1 MNHLIRAR
9 ATDRDKDF
17 EAHEARYFQS
27 EKQRMDVFQASL
39 YNFQRE
45 FQEEDDV
52 QSAGERGRVKDFDD
66 AMANFKGA
74 FVNNIRRQEERY
86 NEAEARHEETFRRSN
101 AVREAIFSQKQQGRA
116 DAFKSAEEARAKSA
130 EWNTAARRTI
140 LLEGRQKMKDACVS
154 LDALLTDQ
162 LRRILDTQE
171 KDFLANEHRRDE
183 LVRKTWGKTKDA
195 PETSLTSA
203 SLTAG
208 TQGADLLQMTMP
220 PRGRSLSRS
229 RSRSR
234 SRSLSPPSTE
244 SFHEMPPPPPPPDIS
259 SYVPESTDMPET
271 MTVLGSVGS
280 VSSTRSSSCDSS
292 RSRSLAVDASSSWSK
307 PQTKISSFLID
318 SEGSGNGGSART
330 MEDVFIKGF
339 LAAQHQRQEVFMQEE
354 EGREH
359 RFQEAEAEREGAEP
373 KRSEAFDLKVDGW
386 SKRFQKLLE
395 SHDERF
401 RGQEEARSEEN
412 RPRHAAFE
420 TALEQFF
427 QAFET
432 SLSHTIKQAEVEEAC
447 EDLLAERLKRMTSAL
462 YRRQANQLSAARE
475 YRRNRFTMAQQR
487 RDTELGIHRPAF
499 CGTDKEMPTPLIVEV
514 IESQWSS
521 EHRVSHHHELIETF
535 TPLALFQGIREMYLH
550 APLPVARF
558 DDTDSELTE
567 LPQELTIANLQRW
580 HDAVF
585 ERSETRR
592 AEFFE
597 REMQR
602 RRHIFKA
609 SEAKRVAEFD
619 KAQRAR
625 AEAVDEAEDRRDAAF
640 QEAQQRR
647 ERSFQAAE

>member
-1 MNHLIRAR
+1 
-9 ATDRDKDF
+9 
-17 EAHEARYFQS
+17 
-27 EKQRMDVFQASL
+27 
-39 YNFQRE
+39 
-45 FQEEDDV
+45 
-52 QSAGERGRVKDFDD
+52 
-66 AMANFKGA
+66 
-74 FVNNIRRQEERY
+74 
-86 NEAEARHEETFRRSN
+86 
-101 AVREAIFSQKQQGRA
+101 
-116 DAFKSAEEARAKSA
+116 
-130 EWNTAARRTI
+130 
-140 LLEGRQKMKDACVS
+140 
-154 LDALLTDQ
+154 
-162 LRRILDTQE
+162 
-171 KDFLANEHRRDE
+171 
-183 LVRKTWGKTKDA
+183 
-195 PETSLTSA
+195 
-203 SLTAG
+203 
-208 TQGADLLQMTMP
+208 
-220 PRGRSLSRS
+220 
-229 RSRSR
+229 
-234 SRSLSPPSTE
+234 
-244 SFHEMPPPPPPPDIS
+244 MPPPPPPPDIF
-259 SYVPESTDMPET
+259 SYVPESTDIPET

-280 VSSTRSSSCDSS
+280 APSTRSSSCDSS
-292 RSRSLAVDASSSWSK
+292 RSRSLAVYASSSWSK

-395 SHDERF
+395 SHDEQF

-412 RPRHAAFE
+412 RPRNAAFKI
-420 TALEQFF
+420 AQEQFLE
-427 QAFET
+427 AFDT
-432 SLSHTIKQAEVEEAC
+432 SFSHTIKQAEVEEAC

-462 YRRQANQLSAARE
+462 YRRQANQLSAARD

-499 CGTDKEMPTPLIVEV
+499 CGTDKEMPTPPIYELVLAG
-514 IESQWSS
+514 QSS
-521 EHRVSHHHELIETF
+521 EHRVRHQELVETF
-535 TPLALFQGIREMYLH
+535 TPLALFQGARKMYLH

-558 DDTDSELTE
+558 DDTDSELTG

-580 HDAVF
+580 HHAVF

-592 AEFFE
+592 AKFFD

-602 RRHIFKA
+602 RRHIFKT

-625 AEAVDEAEDRRDAAF
+625 AEAADEAEDRRNAAF